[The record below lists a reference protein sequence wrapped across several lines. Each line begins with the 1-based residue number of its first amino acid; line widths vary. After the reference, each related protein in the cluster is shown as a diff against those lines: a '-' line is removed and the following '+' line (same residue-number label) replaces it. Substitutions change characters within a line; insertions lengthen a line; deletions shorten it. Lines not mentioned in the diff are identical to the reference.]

1 MIYSK
6 QSPNVWRR
14 CEIHCEKTLWSWD
27 GKKREKTCWENA
39 CQGNEWIEDVNQVKD
54 WWNWLK
60 ERNWVRRI
68 E

>member
-27 GKKREKTCWENA
+27 GKKGEKTCWENA

-54 WWNWLK
+54 W
-60 ERNWVRRI
+60 
-68 E
+68 